1 MFTKKVLA
9 QKDDIDLIAATAV
22 GATENIRD
30 GNEELRKAIQNQV
43 ERFTQISLSFTS
55 TALGITPFIIR
66 LKVEVLCVLF
76 FGTMPTAPKQNTR
89 NLYLQADDKRC
100 NLLVR

>member
-1 MFTKKVLA
+1 MFTKKVLS

-43 ERFTQISLSFTS
+43 QLVERLRDLIHETYCT
-55 TALGITPFIIR
+55 
-66 LKVEVLCVLF
+66 
-76 FGTMPTAPKQNTR
+76 
-89 NLYLQADDKRC
+89 
-100 NLLVR
+100 

>member
-43 ERFTQISLSFTS
+43 ERVTQLR
-55 TALGITPFIIR
+55 P
-66 LKVEVLCVLF
+66 
-76 FGTMPTAPKQNTR
+76 
-89 NLYLQADDKRC
+89 
-100 NLLVR
+100 

>member
-1 MFTKKVLA
+1 MFEDRNDARLFFWQDVFTKKVLT

-43 ERFTQISLSFTS
+43 RLRLVILERLRELIHAT
-55 TALGITPFIIR
+55 
-66 LKVEVLCVLF
+66 
-76 FGTMPTAPKQNTR
+76 
-89 NLYLQADDKRC
+89 
-100 NLLVR
+100 

>member
-43 ERFTQISLSFTS
+43 ERLTQLSLSFS
-55 TALGITPFIIR
+55 SIA
-66 LKVEVLCVLF
+66 
-76 FGTMPTAPKQNTR
+76 
-89 NLYLQADDKRC
+89 
-100 NLLVR
+100 

>member
-1 MFTKKVLA
+1 MRIAVTPFYWQDVFTKKVLT

-43 ERFTQISLSFTS
+43 QLVERLRDLIHETYCT
-55 TALGITPFIIR
+55 
-66 LKVEVLCVLF
+66 
-76 FGTMPTAPKQNTR
+76 
-89 NLYLQADDKRC
+89 
-100 NLLVR
+100 

>member
-1 MFTKKVLA
+1 MDGPQALLSGHNIHPTTNDLYFQDVFTKKVLA

-43 ERFTQISLSFTS
+43 E
-55 TALGITPFIIR
+55 
-66 LKVEVLCVLF
+66 
-76 FGTMPTAPKQNTR
+76 
-89 NLYLQADDKRC
+89 
-100 NLLVR
+100 

>member
-43 ERFTQISLSFTS
+43 RSQEGCATLFTRPS
-55 TALGITPFIIR
+55 
-66 LKVEVLCVLF
+66 
-76 FGTMPTAPKQNTR
+76 
-89 NLYLQADDKRC
+89 
-100 NLLVR
+100 

>member
-1 MFTKKVLA
+1 MSNLGFNELYYSQDVFTKKVLA

-43 ERFTQISLSFTS
+43 RSQEGCATLFTRPS
-55 TALGITPFIIR
+55 
-66 LKVEVLCVLF
+66 
-76 FGTMPTAPKQNTR
+76 
-89 NLYLQADDKRC
+89 
-100 NLLVR
+100 